1 MSNYLSCLID
11 CESAELACQIGKL
24 LDRSSRPI
32 FEDDLLEGEAEYY
45 VVIQEIEFPNKIV
58 THENRL
64 IVNWVDLDRF
74 DFVNLRPIFSLSG
87 VELLLAHEKDSY
99 LGSGDDDEDE
109 NGRYWF
115 MDYKNIESS
124 NAADLN
130 NSNFSKELELLN
142 SINE

>member
-64 IVNWVDLDRF
+64 IVNWENKDRF
-74 DFVNLRPIFSLSG
+74 NFSDLMPIFSLTGIS
-87 VELLLAHEKDSY
+87 LALAHEMDSY
-99 LGSGDDDEDE
+99 IGSGDDDEDE
-109 NGRYWF
+109 QGRYWF
-115 MDYKNIESS
+115 KENKNIESS